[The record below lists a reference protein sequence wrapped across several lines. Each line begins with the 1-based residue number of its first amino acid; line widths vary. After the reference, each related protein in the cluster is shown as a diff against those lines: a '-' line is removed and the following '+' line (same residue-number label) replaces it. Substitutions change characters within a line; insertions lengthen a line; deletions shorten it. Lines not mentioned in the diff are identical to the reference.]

1 MADFRRKT
9 YEEKK
14 EELDALTRQL
24 HEGIHDYIGSQRYTD
39 VLDSISHFHQYSLNN
54 SIIIRLQRP
63 EASQVASYTTWKS
76 LNRGIKKGEHGIA
89 ILCPVKY
96 RTEKEFEKTD
106 VDGSPIL
113 DEDGNPVLE
122 KKLVDQISYKIGY
135 VFDVS
140 QTYQIPGRKEYPLTF
155 SDELQFDVEDYDCY
169 IRSIKEVSEVSVEI
183 RSFQSGAK
191 GFYSDAEKK
200 IVIQDYMS
208 EAQTLK
214 TAIHELAHSQLHARE
229 GNHPDKLTF
238 CVCECMEFPDYG
250 EYHEGLSLEEAVK
263 IYDRIPAERLN
274 AGKGIGFVLHTGH
287 PESDGMYTLVE
298 GGEIQIDMINLVK
311 TYRES
316 LEVQKAIQEMRNYF
330 PDDGYS
336 LQSTQELQAES
347 IAYIVCQHYG
357 IDTSDYSFGYV
368 TSWLEDEE
376 QLMKNLDI
384 IKACSSDIIDK
395 MDVAIG
401 RNIQEKY
408 GIDTPEKMATEL
420 DGFMQDLDLY
430 EYRDQ
435 GIDPEMNVKGIL
447 HDIKSGNASHIEKF
461 LQETIKDTRDVKM
474 AERAK
479 ELVKCLKTFC
489 EKDPLELI
497 REFKGRGMKR

>member
-1 MADFRRKT
+1 
-9 YEEKK
+9 
-14 EELDALTRQL
+14 
-24 HEGIHDYIGSQRYTD
+24 
-39 VLDSISHFHQYSLNN
+39 
-54 SIIIRLQRP
+54 
-63 EASQVASYTTWKS
+63 
-76 LNRGIKKGEHGIA
+76 
-89 ILCPVKY
+89 
-96 RTEKEFEKTD
+96 
-106 VDGSPIL
+106 
-113 DEDGNPVLE
+113 
-122 KKLVDQISYKIGY
+122 
-135 VFDVS
+135 
-140 QTYQIPGRKEYPLTF
+140 
-155 SDELQFDVEDYDCY
+155 
-169 IRSIKEVSEVSVEI
+169 
-183 RSFQSGAK
+183 
-191 GFYSDAEKK
+191 
-200 IVIQDYMS
+200 
-208 EAQTLK
+208 
-214 TAIHELAHSQLHARE
+214 
-229 GNHPDKLTF
+229 
-238 CVCECMEFPDYG
+238 
-250 EYHEGLSLEEAVK
+250 
-263 IYDRIPAERLN
+263 
-274 AGKGIGFVLHTGH
+274 
-287 PESDGMYTLVE
+287 MYTLVE

-316 LEVQKAIQEMRNYF
+316 LEVQKAIQKMRNYF

-376 QLMKNLDI
+376 QLMKNLDV

-420 DGFMQDLDLY
+420 DRFMQDLDLY

-447 HDIKSGNASHIEKF
+447 HDIKSGSASHIEKF